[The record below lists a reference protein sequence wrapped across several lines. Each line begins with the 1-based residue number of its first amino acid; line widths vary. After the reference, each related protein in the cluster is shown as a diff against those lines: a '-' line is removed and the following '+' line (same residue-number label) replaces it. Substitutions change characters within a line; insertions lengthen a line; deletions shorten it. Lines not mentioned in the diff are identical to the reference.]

1 MLKVSVL
8 VLNFNPFFPNA
19 PFLYPLKTSENHQI
33 FRYFQ
38 GIEKGCIENKWVK
51 ESRPIPSIKSVRI
64 WSFSGPSL
72 PALGLNTE
80 IYYVNLRILTECE
93 KLDDKTSMIVLIYK
107 EPSGC
112 VLDR

>member
-8 VLNFNPFFPNA
+8 VLHFNPFFPNA
-19 PFLYPLKTSENHQI
+19 PFLYPLKTENQI

-64 WSFSGPSL
+64 GVFL
-72 PALGLNTE
+72 VHLFLH
-80 IYYVNLRILTECE
+80 
-93 KLDDKTSMIVLIYK
+93 LD
-107 EPSGC
+107 
-112 VLDR
+112 